1 MDKTDGFIPG
11 MEDSEDAAK
20 SFLDSFLDV
29 QSPADEISDSDL
41 QARDTA
47 NMIKHGELYTQL
59 LDIYVSDIKVT
70 LRSKRKL
77 KEEFYD
83 ICVFLLI
90 FTCTV
95 FCLVVLLMILGLVPS
110 DSVAIPVGIIVSFLT
125 VFIVI
130 PHTITTYLFNT
141 EVEKYMAEII
151 KSVQDHDVEIRK
163 NIKENV

>member
-77 KEEFYD
+77 KEEF
-83 ICVFLLI
+83 
-90 FTCTV
+90 
-95 FCLVVLLMILGLVPS
+95 
-110 DSVAIPVGIIVSFLT
+110 
-125 VFIVI
+125 
-130 PHTITTYLFNT
+130 
-141 EVEKYMAEII
+141 
-151 KSVQDHDVEIRK
+151 
-163 NIKENV
+163 

>member
-47 NMIKHGELYTQL
+47 
-59 LDIYVSDIKVT
+59 DIKVT

-95 FCLVVLLMILGLVPS
+95 FCLVILLMILGLVPS

-141 EVEKYMAEII
+141 EEEKYMAEII

>member
-11 MEDSEDAAK
+11 MEDSEEAAK

-70 LRSKRKL
+70 LKSKRKL

-95 FCLVVLLMILGLVPS
+95 FCLVVLLMILGIVPS
-110 DSVAIPVGIIVSFLT
+110 DSVAISVGIIVSFLT

-141 EVEKYMAEII
+141 EEEKYMAEII

>member
-11 MEDSEDAAK
+11 MEDSEEAAK
-20 SFLDSFLDV
+20 SFL
-29 QSPADEISDSDL
+29 DEISDSDL

-110 DSVAIPVGIIVSFLT
+110 DSVAISVGVIVSFLT

-141 EVEKYMAEII
+141 EEEKYMAEII